1 MRIIKRTLHTFAWP
15 GRGGVSMKRTVGN
28 NTGIYGKRYG
38 AKINNAVRGR
48 R

>member
-1 MRIIKRTLHTFAWP
+1 MRVIKRMLHTHPQA
-15 GRGGVSMKRTVGN
+15 GRGGVSMKRTIGN
-28 NTGIYGKRYG
+28 NTGIYGKRFG

>member
-1 MRIIKRTLHTFAWP
+1 MNMKVLRRQPSYGRTKVSKKRTI
-15 GRGGVSMKRTVGN
+15 GN
-28 NTGIYGKRYG
+28 NTGMYGKRFG